1 VVGGLMLSQFL
12 TLFLTPVVYLWL
24 DRFVK
29 RKPAVAPAA
38 APAGATV
45 ESR

>member
-1 VVGGLMLSQFL
+1 MLSQFL

-29 RKPAVAPAA
+29 RRPAA
-38 APAGATV
+38 ARAPVGASV